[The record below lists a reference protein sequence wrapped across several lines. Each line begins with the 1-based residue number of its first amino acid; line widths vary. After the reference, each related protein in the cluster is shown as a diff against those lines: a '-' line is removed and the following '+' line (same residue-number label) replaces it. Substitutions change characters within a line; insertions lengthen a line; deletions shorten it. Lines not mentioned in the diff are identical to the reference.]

1 MPRPPMDTPSKVQI
15 DKRNGHDKTGQASLS
30 PTLGQYRIKYHLV
43 NGGLLDT
50 DGIQWCCFV
59 LLLMA
64 GGHLVGLGHPSTPG
78 MLGSTGLAP
87 YQRGDDLV
95 LACTVLEQ

>member
-50 DGIQWCCFV
+50 DGVVLCFCSWLV
-59 LLLMA
+59 DIWWA
-64 GGHLVGLGHPSTPG
+64 WDTQAHLECS
-78 MLGSTGLAP
+78 
-87 YQRGDDLV
+87 RGDDLV